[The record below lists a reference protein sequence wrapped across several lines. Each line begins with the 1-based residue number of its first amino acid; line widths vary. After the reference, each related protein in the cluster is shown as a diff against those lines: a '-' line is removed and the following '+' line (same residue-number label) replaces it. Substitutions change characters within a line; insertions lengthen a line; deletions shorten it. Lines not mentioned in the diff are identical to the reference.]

1 MRTVSGPGSSRRARA
16 GGRAIL
22 PVVLVAIACGERE
35 APVEPPRPPEPP
47 RATSVTVTPESA
59 TLVSL
64 GETIS
69 FTASIVDQ
77 HGRPYAGTVEWTS
90 SDPTV
95 FTVDAGGT
103 VTAVSNGSG
112 TVAAAFEGLSAA
124 ASVAVEQAPASLE
137 TVSGADQR
145 APAGTALREPVVV
158 RVADAGGSPI
168 AEAAIAFTPGAG
180 HGTADPAEAA
190 SDAAGLARTVWTLG
204 PAVGVQTLE
213 AAVNAAGNDASAL
226 VTATANNP
234 DRAALEAF
242 YHATGGPGW
251 ANDDNWLT
259 DASLETWHGIH
270 VDETGRVVLIDMH
283 RNGLTG
289 AVPPEIGDLSS
300 LETLSFTANPRLTG
314 IPAEIGRL
322 ARLDH
327 LSFANTGLTS
337 VPPELGDLHQLDFLS
352 LASTRL
358 TSLPPVIGN
367 LSSLT
372 YLDLR
377 DNEFTSLPPELEN
390 LVRLRILT
398 VSDNRLAGA
407 APLELMTNLTELVS
421 LQLDRNELA
430 GAIPPELGGLARL
443 ARLDLSS
450 NQLEGAIPPE
460 LGGLASLTW
469 LNLASNNL
477 EGAIPPELGHLTSL
491 VMLRLSKN
499 AALSGP
505 LPASLSNLL
514 RLDELWAGG
523 TDLCAPDSLREWLS
537 GLTHRLRTCRDA
549 SASAAYLT
557 QAVQSL
563 EFPVP
568 LVADEPALLRVFPVA
583 PNAAG
588 QRLPPARA
596 LFFHRDQ
603 EVHRVDIPAPAGA
616 LTGEVDE
623 SSLSSSLNAEIPAEV
638 IQPGLEMVVEID
650 PDGTLDPS
658 LGLDRRVPAEGRSPV
673 AVRAPPALD
682 LTLIP
687 FLSTTNPDSSI
698 LDRTDGLTPED
709 PLFRGTHTLLPVREI
724 DLTIHEPVETS
735 AGSPGEIMGEVI
747 AIRAMEGATGH
758 YMGTIAGLS
767 SGIGGLAVTGG
778 RVTYAVLDPDI
789 MAHEL
794 GHNFS
799 LRHAP
804 CRASALDPFFPQ
816 EDGSIGSWGYD
827 FAAGALVSPERTY
840 DLMSYCD
847 PAWISDYSFKVALD
861 YRLAES
867 ATGAAAPAPAIL
879 IWGGVEADGTP
890 FLEPALAVRAPPSLP
905 HPGGG
910 GYTIIGAADD
920 GRHLFSLE
928 FTMPTLADGD
938 GGSRFAFALPAMPDW
953 TALASI
959 TLSGNERSFT
969 LDGEGGRAVAV
980 VRDLAT
986 RQVRAVLRSGGAP
999 EFGAAALRDRAAAL
1013 SALRP
1018 GLEVLFSRGIPD
1030 LAAAAR

>member
-1 MRTVSGPGSSRRARA
+1 MKNGAA
-16 GGRAIL
+16 A
-22 PVVLVAIACGERE
+22 VVMLIAVACGEGE
-35 APVEPPRPPEPP
+35 APVAPRPPAEPP
-47 RATSVTVTPESA
+47 RAASIAVTPASA

-64 GETIS
+64 GETVT

-77 HGRPYAGTVEWTS
+77 YGQSYTGTVEWTS
-90 SDPTV
+90 SDPAV

-112 TVAAAFEGLSAA
+112 SVAAAFEGLSATA
-124 ASVAVEQAPASLE
+124 AVAVEQAPASLE
-137 TVSGADQR
+137 TVSGEDQR
-145 APAGTALREPVVV
+145 ALAGTPLPEPVVV
-158 RVADAGGSPI
+158 RVADAGGSVVVGATI
-168 AEAAIAFTPGAG
+168 MFTPEAG
-180 HGTADPAEAA
+180 HGTADPGEAA
-190 SDAAGLARTVWTLG
+190 SDADGLARTAWTLG
-204 PAVGVQTLE
+204 PVVGGQTLK
-213 AAVNAAGNDASAL
+213 ATVNDASAL
-226 VTATANNP
+226 VAATADNP
-234 DRAALEAF
+234 DLAALEAF

-259 DASLETWHGIH
+259 DAPLETWHGIR
-270 VDETGRVVLIDMH
+270 VDESGRVVFIDML
-283 RNGLTG
+283 RNRLAG
-289 AVPPEIGDLSS
+289 AVPTEIGDLSS
-300 LETLSFTANPRLTG
+300 LETLSFIANPRLTG

-322 ARLDH
+322 ARLEH
-327 LSFANTGLTS
+327 LSLANTGLTS

-352 LASTRL
+352 LASTQL
-358 TSLPPVIGN
+358 TSIPPEIGN
-367 LSSLT
+367 LSALT

-390 LVRLRILT
+390 LVRLRILA

-407 APLELMTNLTELVS
+407 APLELMANLTELVS

-430 GAIPPELGGLARL
+430 GAIPPELGGLTRL

-450 NQLEGAIPPE
+450 NNLEGAIPPE
-460 LGGLASLTW
+460 LGGLAGLTW

-477 EGAIPPELGHLTSL
+477 EGAVPPELGHLTSL

-499 AALSGP
+499 VALYGP
-505 LPASLSNLL
+505 LPASLSNLM

-523 TDLCAPDSLREWLS
+523 TGLCAPDSLREWLS
-537 GLTHRLRTCRDA
+537 GVTHRLRTCRDA

-563 EFPVP
+563 DFPVS
-568 LVADEPALLRVFPVA
+568 LLANEPALLRVFPVA
-583 PNAAG
+583 ANAAG
-588 QRLPPARA
+588 EGLPPARA
-596 LFFHRDQ
+596 LFFNGDE
-603 EVHRVDIPAPAGA
+603 EVHRVDIRAPGGA
-616 LTGEVDE
+616 LGSEVDE

-638 IQPGLEMVVEID
+638 IQPGLELVVEID
-650 PDGTLDPS
+650 PDGTLNPS
-658 LGLDRRVPAEGRSPV
+658 LSLGRRVPAEGRLPV

-682 LTLIP
+682 LTLVP

-709 PLFRGTHTLLPVREI
+709 ALFQSTHTLLPVGEI
-724 DLTIHEPVETS
+724 DLKIHEPVETS
-735 AGSPGEIMGEVI
+735 AGSPGEIIGEVI
-747 AIRAMEGATGH
+747 AIRAMEGAAGY

-778 RVTYAVLDPDI
+778 RVTYAVLKPDI

-816 EDGSIGSWGYD
+816 ADGSIGSWGYD
-827 FAAGALVSPERTY
+827 FRRGALVSPELTY

-847 PAWISDYSFKVALD
+847 PAWISDYSFNVALD
-861 YRLAES
+861 YRMAEE
-867 ATGAAAPAPAIL
+867 AARAAVPAPSIL
-879 IWGGVEADGTP
+879 IWGGVDADGTP

-905 HPGGG
+905 HRGGG
-910 GYTIIGAADD
+910 GYTIVGATAD
-920 GRHLFSLE
+920 GRRLFSLE
-928 FTMPTLADGD
+928 FAMPPLADGD
-938 GGSRFAFALPAMPDW
+938 GESRFAFAVPVMPDW

-969 LDGEGGRAVAV
+969 LDGEGDRAVAV
-980 VRDLAT
+980 VRDPVT

-1013 SALRP
+1013 SALQP
-1018 GLEVLFSRGIPD
+1018 GLEVSFSRGIPD
-1030 LAAAAR
+1030 LTTRRP